1 MTLQHPHVSMEG
13 MPAELWSF
21 ADKPEIFGSW
31 AAFMP
36 TRTAS
41 EGVQSI
47 RRAVLVLNVLS
58 SVGRTGASL
67 ARIVVLSKLH
77 KATAHRILCA
87 LLAEGFVEQDAVT
100 RNYRLGAQISVLSAV
115 MGQQFDL
122 RAVGKEV
129 LDRLAAV
136 TGDAIH
142 LGVRTHYDGLCLD
155 LREGAHKVPL
165 LRLRENECWPLG
177 VGAFSIALLA
187 FLPDD
192 EVDAIIERNARYLG
206 AQQAITPSYI
216 RQQVELTRQRGY
228 ASSRNLGN
236 LGMAAAAVPVFDPH
250 WRPLASLC
258 ITTTLER
265 FSAEREAELVNLLW
279 HESRGITEAWCE
291 LGGIARPI
299 TWRKGLASSI

>member
-1 MTLQHPHVSMEG
+1 MMDMAAAQ
-13 MPAELWSF
+13 WSF
-21 ADKPEIFGSW
+21 ADRPESGGAYGPAKT
-31 AAFMP
+31 AA
-36 TRTAS
+36 

-47 RRAVLVLNVLS
+47 SRAVLVLSVLS

-67 ARIVVLSKLH
+67 ARIVILSRLH

-87 LLAEGFVEQDAVT
+87 LLNEGFVEQDAVT

-122 RAVGKEV
+122 RVVGKDV
-129 LDRLAAV
+129 LNRLAEV
-136 TGDAIH
+136 TGDAVY

-165 LRLRENECWPLG
+165 LRLRADECWPLG
-177 VGAFSIALLA
+177 IGAFSIALLA
-187 FLPDD
+187 FLSDA

-206 AQQAITPSYI
+206 AQSDITPQHI
-216 RQQVELTRQRGY
+216 RQQVELTRQRGH
-228 ASSRNLGN
+228 ACSRNLGQ

-258 ITTTLER
+258 ITTTLDR
-265 FSAEREAELVNLLW
+265 FYATREAELVNLLW
-279 HESRGITEAWCE
+279 QESRRITDAWCE
-291 LGGIARPI
+291 LGGFARPA

>member
-1 MTLQHPHVSMEG
+1 MSLREPESGLPPLGSSVWAHGDSPEAWIARG
-13 MPAELWSF
+13 AYKPA
-21 ADKPEIFGSW
+21 K
-31 AAFMP
+31 
-36 TRTAS
+36 TAS
-41 EGVQSI
+41 EGIQSI
-47 RRAVLVLNVLS
+47 RRAVLVLSVLS
-58 SVGRTGASL
+58 SVGRTGAPL

-122 RAVGKEV
+122 RIVSREV
-129 LDRLAAV
+129 LDRLAEM

-177 VGAFSIALLA
+177 IGAFSIALIA
-187 FLPDD
+187 FLSDA

-206 AQQAITPSYI
+206 AQKDITPQYI
-216 RQQVELTRQRGY
+216 RQQVELTRSRGY
-228 ASSRNLGN
+228 ACSRNLGN

-250 WRPLASLC
+250 RRPLASLC
-258 ITTTLER
+258 ITTTLAR
-265 FSAEREAELVNLLW
+265 FSEQRELELVNLLW
-279 HESRGITEAWCE
+279 QESRRITEAWCE
-291 LGGIARPI
+291 LGAFSRPV